1 MKITSIILLLT
12 SISYITSLI
21 AINDISLSSEFV
33 VNTEQYPN
41 NILPINSILYFRME
55 VADLTHKL
63 IEIRAEEKDSFIV
76 KIALFEEKPEI
87 KDEIEW
93 TELELQQTIYDFTYY
108 INLYNLLL
116 KENINYILISITLK
130 KDLSYLSLCIEND
143 IRDSVVSYKSKL
155 FTEYQVNSLDSQ
167 TKKVIIKLTENH
179 IGENFL
185 NLVVQKKDTPLNFN
199 IYAFEVKKKEED
211 YNNKEKYIENFI
223 DIKYNDTI
231 AKPESDIY
239 RYKFDLNDNS
249 NNVFI
254 SVELDKKIDFSFY
267 IDYPQKEKEIP
278 VYNIDYSK
286 DLEIDLKN
294 WVPSKNVYFIL
305 KSKEKHFGDTYINLK
320 VKKGVTVDYFYMI
333 GYGTKEYNTSNEEN
347 SEDLNII
354 YVKTIYKDSYDIIQ
368 YYFESKENTPYFTI
382 KVYIYKNIDSL
393 SFSSDDDIFDD
404 IFFGLKLLFV
414 GFLLCVGGIFV
425 LCAALASCSHR
436 F

>member
-199 IYAFEVKKKEED
+199 IYD
-211 YNNKEKYIENFI
+211 
-223 DIKYNDTI
+223 
-231 AKPESDIY
+231 
-239 RYKFDLNDNS
+239 
-249 NNVFI
+249 
-254 SVELDKKIDFSFY
+254 
-267 IDYPQKEKEIP
+267 
-278 VYNIDYSK
+278 
-286 DLEIDLKN
+286 
-294 WVPSKNVYFIL
+294 
-305 KSKEKHFGDTYINLK
+305 
-320 VKKGVTVDYFYMI
+320 
-333 GYGTKEYNTSNEEN
+333 
-347 SEDLNII
+347 
-354 YVKTIYKDSYDIIQ
+354 
-368 YYFESKENTPYFTI
+368 
-382 KVYIYKNIDSL
+382 
-393 SFSSDDDIFDD
+393 
-404 IFFGLKLLFV
+404 
-414 GFLLCVGGIFV
+414 
-425 LCAALASCSHR
+425 
-436 F
+436 

>member
-286 DLEIDLKN
+286 ELEIDLKN
-294 WVPSKNVYFIL
+294 WVPSKNDYFIL

-393 SFSSDDDIFDD
+393 SFSLPSEKSNDRFIA
-404 IFFGLKLLFV
+404 LLFII
-414 GFLLCVGGIFV
+414 LC
-425 LCAALASCSHR
+425 CALYCTIYYK
-436 F
+436 FCM

>member
-286 DLEIDLKN
+286 ELEIDLKN
-294 WVPSKNVYFIL
+294 WVPSKNDYFIL

-393 SFSSDDDIFDD
+393 SFSSNDPLEDLKMFFYVLMFIVAGIIF
-404 IFFGLKLLFV
+404 ICLV
-414 GFLLCVGGIFV
+414 CSSLCNGVHI
-425 LCAALASCSHR
+425 R

>member
-1 MKITSIILLLT
+1 M
-12 SISYITSLI
+12 
-21 AINDISLSSEFV
+21 
-33 VNTEQYPN
+33 
-41 NILPINSILYFRME
+41 
-55 VADLTHKL
+55 
-63 IEIRAEEKDSFIV
+63 
-76 KIALFEEKPEI
+76 
-87 KDEIEW
+87 
-93 TELELQQTIYDFTYY
+93 
-108 INLYNLLL
+108 LL
-116 KENINYILISITLK
+116 KL
-130 KDLSYLSLCIEND
+130 
-143 IRDSVVSYKSKL
+143 
-155 FTEYQVNSLDSQ
+155 
-167 TKKVIIKLTENH
+167 
-179 IGENFL
+179 
-185 NLVVQKKDTPLNFN
+185 
-199 IYAFEVKKKEED
+199 KKKEED

-267 IDYPQKEKEIP
+267 IDYPQKEKEIH
-278 VYNIDYSK
+278 VSNIDYSK

-294 WVPSKNVYFIL
+294 WVPSKNDYFIL

-393 SFSSDDDIFDD
+393 SFSSNDPLEDLKMFFYVLMFIVAGIIF
-404 IFFGLKLLFV
+404 ICLV
-414 GFLLCVGGIFV
+414 CSSLCNGVHI
-425 LCAALASCSHR
+425 R